1 MPEKWWGKHDGIDFP
16 HLVISQQF
24 DRDHLETLFKLVSIL
39 KKEVE
44 KGVKTDWLYSKII
57 ATLFYEPSTRT
68 RFSFETAAKRLGA
81 DVISSENA
89 AKFSSAV
96 KGEVLPDTIEI
107 MSKMA
112 DAIVMRH
119 PETGSAKVAAMVR
132 GASPIINGGDGK
144 GQHPTQALLD
154 IFTIREHFGAVDNL
168 RVVMVGDLKH
178 GRTVRSLAYMLSK
191 FKNVKI
197 TFVAPES
204 VQMGD
209 DIRQHLTENKVFWR
223 EEGKLIKA
231 VSKADVVYMTRYQ
244 LERAESDE
252 EKKLLE
258 AAKRTHIMTP
268 KVASE
273 MPKNSIIMHPL
284 PRIEEISHSVDRLR
298 RAYYFKQAAN
308 GIPIRMAI
316 LLMILN
322 PHKAQELLNGD

>member
-1 MPEKWWGKHDGIDFP
+1 MPEKWWGMHDGIDFP
-16 HLVISQQF
+16 HLVLSQQF
-24 DRDHLETLFKLVSIL
+24 NRDQLETLFDLASIL
-39 KKEVE
+39 KREVE
-44 KGVKTDWLYSKII
+44 MAAKVDWLTGKII

-96 KGEVLPDTIEI
+96 KGEVLSDTIKI

-119 PETGSAKVAAMVR
+119 PETGSAKVAAMVL

-154 IFTIREHFGAVDNL
+154 IFTIREHFGRVDNL

-197 TFVAPES
+197 TFVAPEI

-209 DIRQHLTENKVFWR
+209 DIKAHLTKNKVFWC
-223 EEGKLIKA
+223 EERNLVKA
-231 VSKADVVYMTRYQ
+231 VRKADAVYMTRYQ
-244 LERAESDE
+244 LERAENEE
-252 EKKLLE
+252 EKQQLEEAKL
-258 AAKRTHIMTP
+258 THIMTP

-284 PRIEEISHSVDRLR
+284 PRVEEISHSVDRLA

-316 LLMILN
+316 LLMTLN
-322 PHKAQELLNGD
+322 PCKAQELLNQN